1 MLPLFDDPA
10 KGRVAAGQPEAKT
23 VLQNSRAPPSP
34 TSVRRGQFF
43 DIVKTGRK
51 GNVDGEVLAVL
62 GNQGNTTRSTVRFLE
77 VHTIHER
84 LRMFGVRCVSSS
96 ICRDAD
102 AKRANVERYSQISNL
117 RV

>member
-1 MLPLFDDPA
+1 MITERAALLPGNRKRVLFRKFGSSASTD
-10 KGRVAAGQPEAKT
+10 AAGE
-23 VLQNSRAPPSP
+23 SRKQ
-34 TSVRRGQFF
+34 GQFF